1 MSTLVRI
8 APSPTGF
15 LHVGNVRTALMNWLF
30 TRQQGGKFMLRL
42 DDTDMERS
50 TQAFAEAIERDLK
63 WLGLGWDM
71 FAKQSERF
79 ERYKEVLEQFKAAG
93 RAYPCFENQEELALK
108 RKSQLSRGLPP
119 IYNRDA
125 LKLTPEDIAAKIAAG
140 QKPHWRFKLN
150 DTPVVWDDLVQGHK
164 SFPGGALSDPVLVR
178 EDGVPL
184 YTFCSVVDDAD
195 MNVTHVVRGEDH
207 VANTAVQIQIWE
219 GLNDLYGGKPVPT
232 FAHLPLITLASGEEL
247 SKRLGSMSV
256 ASLRDEMGVEPLAI
270 ASLLAKTGT
279 SDAIEAASS
288 MDDLIKTFDF
298 KKIGRSPPKFDTKD
312 LMRINAKIIHSM
324 SYAQAK
330 PRLDAMGLNAVDE
343 AFWNAVHQNMAQFNE
358 IKNWW
363 QITHEKLAPVISD
376 AEFIKQAAASL
387 PAGPWDHTTWSTW
400 TGALTAATGRK
411 GKELFMPLR
420 LALTAQE
427 HGPEMKAML
436 PLIGEARTKARLA
449 GQTA

>member
-1 MSTLVRI
+1 MTLVRI
-8 APSPTGF
+8 APSPTGY

-50 TQAFAEAIERDLK
+50 TQVFADAIERDLK
-63 WLGLGWDM
+63 WLGLSWDV
-71 FAKQSERF
+71 FAKQSDRF
-79 ERYKEVLEQFKAAG
+79 KRYEEVLEEFKASG

-125 LKLTPEDIAAKIAAG
+125 LKLTPEEINSKIAAG

-150 DTPVVWDDLVQGHK
+150 ETPVEWDDLVQGHK
-164 SFPGGALSDPVLVR
+164 SFHGSALSDPVLVR

-195 MNVTHVVRGEDH
+195 MSVTHVIRGEDH
-207 VANTAVQIQIWE
+207 VANTAVQIQIWQ
-219 GLNDLYGGKPVPT
+219 GMGKPVPT

-279 SDAIEAASS
+279 SDPIDAASS
-288 MDDLIKTFDF
+288 MDDLIKSFDF
-298 KKIGRSPPKFDTKD
+298 AKIGRSPPKFDTKD
-312 LMRINAKIIHSM
+312 LMRINARIIHHM
-324 SYAQAK
+324 SFAQAK
-330 PRLDAMGLNAVDE
+330 PRLTAMGLTGVDE
-343 AFWNAVHQNMAQFNE
+343 PFWNAVHQNMTQFNE

-363 QITHEKLAPVISD
+363 HITHETLAPKIDD
-376 AEFIKQAAASL
+376 ATFIKQAADLL
-387 PAGPWDHTTWSTW
+387 PPAPWNDTTWGTW
-400 TGALTAATGRK
+400 TKQLGAVTNRS
-411 GKELFMPLR
+411 GKTLFMPLR
-420 LALTAQE
+420 LALTGQE
-427 HGPEMKAML
+427 HGPEMKVML
-436 PLIGEARTKARLA
+436 PLIGIERARARLN

>member
-1 MSTLVRI
+1 MTTLVRI

-15 LHVGNVRTALMNWLF
+15 LHVGNIRTALMNWLF

-50 TQAFAEAIERDLK
+50 TQAFADAIERDLK

-71 FAKQSERF
+71 FAKQSDRF
-79 ERYKEVLEQFKAAG
+79 TRYDEVLETFKKSG
-93 RAYPCFENQEELALK
+93 RAYPCFETSQELALK
-108 RKSQLSRGLPP
+108 RKSQLSRNLPP

-125 LKLTPEDIAAKIAAG
+125 LKLTPEEIAAKIAEG
-140 QKPHWRFKLN
+140 HKPHWRFKLN
-150 DTPVVWDDLVQGHK
+150 DTAVIWDDLVQGRK

-195 MNVTHVVRGEDH
+195 MNVTHVIRGEDH

-219 GLNDLYGGKPVPT
+219 GMEKPVPT

-270 ASLLAKTGT
+270 LSLLAKTGT
-279 SDAIEAASS
+279 SDSIEAAHS
-288 MDDLIKTFDF
+288 MDELVKGFDF

-312 LMRINAKIIHSM
+312 LMRINARIIHSM
-324 SYAQAK
+324 SFAHAA
-330 PRLDAMGLNAVDE
+330 PRLTAMGLNAVDE
-343 AFWNAVHQNMAQFNE
+343 TFWNAVHQNMSQFNE

-363 QITHEKLAPVISD
+363 HITHEKISPSISEH
-376 AEFIKQAAASL
+376 EFVTRAAAML
-387 PAGPWDHTTWSTW
+387 PAAPWTQTTWGEW
-400 TGALTAATGRK
+400 TSALGKATNRS
-411 GKELFMPLR
+411 GKALFMPLR
-420 LALTAQE
+420 LALTGQE
-427 HGPEMKAML
+427 HGPEMKTML
-436 PLIGEARTKARLA
+436 PLIGEARAKARLA
-449 GQTA
+449 GQMA